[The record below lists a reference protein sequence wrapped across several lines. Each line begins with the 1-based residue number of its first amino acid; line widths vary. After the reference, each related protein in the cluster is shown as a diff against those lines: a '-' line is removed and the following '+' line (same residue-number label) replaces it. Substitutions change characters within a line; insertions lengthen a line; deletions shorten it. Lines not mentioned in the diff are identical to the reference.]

1 MIKQV
6 SKYYSWIKFGVI
18 LLIFLLGTAL
28 RLYKYPFYPLVGNAE
43 EYAFVW
49 HGLSLIETGEPISWS
64 MLPPYGKENVVWN
77 GEAPNPAGGS
87 GLGVQLVKPWF
98 DQTPLFSV
106 IVGGIAKFYNQTNF
120 TLISTYIIR
129 IPSLIFSF
137 ISMFFV
143 FILARKLFGFLIG
156 IISLMIYATMPT
168 VVFGARLAVP
178 ENMIVMLMLVSLWLI
193 LEYFETGSQL
203 KRNLSFFLGII
214 AGFAKATGFLI
225 VPFLVFLMWRQK
237 KWKEGIVLGLTSG
250 FLFFIPYFLYGI
262 HFNKDLFFKIT
273 LYQSQRPAGWSSL
286 AYLITN
292 PGFSVE
298 VILDCFLVLG
308 FLSLIFLLFKK
319 RNSQEEVILSSF
331 IFSLLVVMITA
342 GRHDQLA
349 WYRYPIY
356 PFMAISM
363 AIMLKQF
370 FINSDLWPMAIFTPL
385 LLGNIDLLA
394 NPFWKTRFFF
404 ESPFFRFSFLFLLL
418 PTVIYLFFQKKI
430 WLTISR
436 TFAIFVFILGILI
449 NIWVIQTR
457 FSLLCDNESCPLP
470 QKIDLVRPIFHK

>member
-1 MIKQV
+1 
-6 SKYYSWIKFGVI
+6 
-18 LLIFLLGTAL
+18 
-28 RLYKYPFYPLVGNAE
+28 
-43 EYAFVW
+43 
-49 HGLSLIETGEPISWS
+49 
-64 MLPPYGKENVVWN
+64 
-77 GEAPNPAGGS
+77 
-87 GLGVQLVKPWF
+87 
-98 DQTPLFSV
+98 
-106 IVGGIAKFYNQTNF
+106 
-120 TLISTYIIR
+120 
-129 IPSLIFSF
+129 
-137 ISMFFV
+137 
-143 FILARKLFGFLIG
+143 
-156 IISLMIYATMPT
+156 
-168 VVFGARLAVP
+168 
-178 ENMIVMLMLVSLWLI
+178 MLVSLWLI

-225 VPFLVFLMWRQK
+225 LPFLVFLMWRQK